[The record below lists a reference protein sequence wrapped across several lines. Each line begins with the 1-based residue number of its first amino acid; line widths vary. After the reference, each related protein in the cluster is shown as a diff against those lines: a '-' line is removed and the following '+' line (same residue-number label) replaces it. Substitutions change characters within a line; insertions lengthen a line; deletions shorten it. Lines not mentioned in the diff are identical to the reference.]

1 MVNSSA
7 TPESP
12 TVLLVEDSSDDV
24 FLFERGLGRT
34 GIKTRLSV
42 VGNGSAAVD
51 YLKAVLERRE
61 PEKFPRPDVIFLDLK
76 LPQLSGFEVLR
87 WVRQQKF
94 EPPLS
99 IIVLTGSDEERDK
112 RLVAELGVEEF
123 VTKPARAAY
132 LKEILMRR
140 SGNSPTHFPS

>member
-1 MVNSSA
+1 MANSFA
-7 TPESP
+7 NPGAP
-12 TVLLVEDSSDDV
+12 TILLVEDSSDDV
-24 FLFERGLGRT
+24 FLFERALRRT
-34 GIKTRLSV
+34 GIETRLSV
-42 VGNGSAAVD
+42 VSNGSAAVEF
-51 YLKAVLERRE
+51 LKAVLEGRE
-61 PEKFPRPDVIFLDLK
+61 PEKFPRPNVIFLDLK

-112 RLVAELGVEEF
+112 RLVAELGVDEF

-132 LKEILMRR
+132 LKEVLSRV
-140 SGNSPTHFPS
+140 SGISPTGIPS